1 VKASDEFGFGP
12 AMVELF
18 GVFIVKDP
26 ETWAKYKD
34 RPEELS
40 EKLKTLIREKVSLSD
55 KAFNDL
61 IVEVTNALKQFK
73 Q

>member
-1 VKASDEFGFGP
+1 MKASDEYGFGP

-34 RPEELS
+34 QPEVLS
-40 EKLKTLIREKVSLSD
+40 EKLKCLTRDKVSLSD
-55 KAFNDL
+55 LAFNEL
-61 IVEVTNALKQFK
+61 LVEVINALKQFK